1 MIECNSCFYGDIT
14 DEKTLENNIK
24 EGDIIINLIGQENE
38 NMFDEN
44 IKGSYNLL
52 NSAIKKNNI
61 KIIFISSILVYG
73 KSTGNSSN
81 EKDVPVPTS
90 NYGIIKLLTEN
101 IYKTYSRLFNID
113 ITILRFSNIYGIKKE
128 SGIIMKC
135 FQAIEN
141 KKPIIINQRGEQTRD
156 FLHVQDAVEAIMLTI
171 KKQVSGFEIFNISS
185 GTGIQIKNMIKL
197 IEKYSKK
204 NIPKKITDNK
214 LGIKY
219 IVGNNSKAKRELNFV
234 VKIDIEQGIKNMV
247 NES

>member
-1 MIECNSCFYGDIT
+1 
-14 DEKTLENNIK
+14 
-24 EGDIIINLIGQENE
+24 
-38 NMFDEN
+38 
-44 IKGSYNLL
+44 
-52 NSAIKKNNI
+52 
-61 KIIFISSILVYG
+61 
-73 KSTGNSSN
+73 
-81 EKDVPVPTS
+81 
-90 NYGIIKLLTEN
+90 
-101 IYKTYSRLFNID
+101 
-113 ITILRFSNIYGIKKE
+113 
-128 SGIIMKC
+128 MKC

-171 KKQVSGFEIFNISS
+171 KKQVSGFKIFNISS